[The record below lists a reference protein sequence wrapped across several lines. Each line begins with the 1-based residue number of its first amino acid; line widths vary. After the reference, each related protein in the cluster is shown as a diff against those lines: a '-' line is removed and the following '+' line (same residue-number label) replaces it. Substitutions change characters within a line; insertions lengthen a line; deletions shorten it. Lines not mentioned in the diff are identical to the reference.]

1 MSTEF
6 IKPTKRNYL
15 PSDEDH
21 AFDWLVNFKTELP
34 RFAAIFNI
42 GATQSQQLVNT
53 TTVYEHTREYAA
65 NAADV
70 YHERIANKNQAA
82 WNPLGT
88 ELIIRPFTARLNL
101 ASNEIAGAG
110 ALTCAVTIADIILK
124 SPACTSEVK
133 DALRLN
139 NLPKHQTV
147 GKPEFRVFIENN
159 QLVIVFVKGEF
170 EYLIARIDHGTGAFD
185 KEYTVLHS
193 PWHDPHPLPE
203 DESQIWNVQLIGFL
217 KGDPVGIPGDT
228 IVVGAKAYTAKH
240 SEGAN

>member
-1 MSTEF
+1 MSTQL
-6 IKPTKRNYL
+6 IPALRRNYL
-15 PSDEDH
+15 PANEDR

-34 RFAAIFNI
+34 RFAAVFNI
-42 GATQSQQLVNT
+42 SATQSQQLVNT
-53 TTVYEHTREYAA
+53 TAVYEHTREYAA

-82 WNPLGT
+82 WNPFGT

-101 ASNEIAGAG
+101 ANNEVGSVG
-110 ALTCAVTIADIILK
+110 ALTCAVTIADVILK
-124 SPACTSEVK
+124 SPACTSEIK

-139 NLPKHQTV
+139 NLPKHQTS

-159 QLVIVFVKGEF
+159 QLTIIFVKGAF
-170 EYLIARIDHGTGAFD
+170 EYFIAKIDHGTGAFD
-185 KEYTVLHS
+185 KEYTLLHS

-203 DESQIWNVQLIGFL
+203 NDSQIWNVQLIGFL
-217 KGDPVGIPGDT
+217 KGDAIGIPGDI
-228 IVVGAKAYTAKH
+228 IVIGAKGYTAKH